1 VASTAARNRRIRK
14 ARLRSQA
21 RRRLARAAHRAR
33 SGGNAGAG
41 ERAWADS
48 ATVERREADVPVAR
62 DGHARKRECR
72 ALTSATTAVTPPGV
86 PPAPHF
92 RAGAAADAKDLGASP
107 PKRRHMQRRM
117 RWRQRNATRRPGR
130 EKCAA
135 GTRCAAR
142 RRPRSG
148 LFDIV
153 KKDAAPTVLGRRR
166 VTMAVVLAEGE
177 ELDSNILQVGPRNRA
192 NSHAMQRRALL
203 LRGLSRLALASCYYG
218 NARSRRQH
226 YRSPAARPMEGF
238 PPAVAS

>member
-1 VASTAARNRRIRK
+1 MASTAARNRRIRK

-153 KKDAAPTVLGRRR
+153 KKDGGRASLIPVGFATAHTHTSGCR
-166 VTMAVVLAEGE
+166 TLPHGDPS
-177 ELDSNILQVGPRNRA
+177 DSH
-192 NSHAMQRRALL
+192 S
-203 LRGLSRLALASCYYG
+203 
-218 NARSRRQH
+218 
-226 YRSPAARPMEGF
+226 
-238 PPAVAS
+238 

>member
-1 VASTAARNRRIRK
+1 MASTAARNRRIRK

-92 RAGAAADAKDLGASP
+92 RAGAAADAKDLARA
-107 PKRRHMQRRM
+107 RRS
-117 RWRQRNATRRPGR
+117 AGTCSGECGGDKETRRDDPGAKNAPRERDVLRGEGR
-130 EKCAA
+130 EA
-135 GTRCAAR
+135 GCLT
-142 RRPRSG
+142 S
-148 LFDIV
+148 
-153 KKDAAPTVLGRRR
+153 
-166 VTMAVVLAEGE
+166 
-177 ELDSNILQVGPRNRA
+177 
-192 NSHAMQRRALL
+192 
-203 LRGLSRLALASCYYG
+203 
-218 NARSRRQH
+218 
-226 YRSPAARPMEGF
+226 
-238 PPAVAS
+238 

>member
-1 VASTAARNRRIRK
+1 MASTAARNRRIRK

-153 KKDAAPTVLGRRR
+153 KNDDGRAGS
-166 VTMAVVLAEGE
+166 TPAWA
-177 ELDSNILQVGPRNRA
+177 LQLCA
-192 NSHAMQRRALL
+192 RALMPVSSAGRPVVPL
-203 LRGLSRLALASCYYG
+203 SASGL
-218 NARSRRQH
+218 RQH
-226 YRSPAARPMEGF
+226 AQRQEMPPDPFHVLDETRVAAGVRAARPRQIVGHDIGD
-238 PPAVAS
+238 AAGS